1 MNGHEAGAGQSPS
14 ADGGG
19 HTARGWIATVDI
31 DEHAGQTC
39 AKVSL
44 RWRDQEAVGVGL
56 SRLAPSDRFN
66 AQIGDEL
73 AVAKAFSD
81 LSRRMMAGVVQHIE
95 AEEQRDSRR
104 RLRTG

>member
-1 MNGHEAGAGQSPS
+1 MSGHEAGTGQTPG
-14 ADGGG
+14 AEGGG
-19 HTARGWIATVDI
+19 HTARGWNATVEI
-31 DEHAGQTC
+31 DEQAGQTR
-39 AKVSL
+39 AKVTL

-81 LSRRMMAGVVQHIE
+81 LSRRMMSGVVQHIE
-95 AEEQRDSRR
+95 AEEQRNSRR
-104 RLRTG
+104 HLRTG

>member
-1 MNGHEAGAGQSPS
+1 MSGDEAGTGDSHGAE
-14 ADGGG
+14 
-19 HTARGWIATVDI
+19 ARGWIATVEVE
-31 DEHAGQTC
+31 EHAGQTR